1 MVAGSKID
9 SIFGGFIML
18 RPSLLILTLCLI
30 LTACS
35 QGGKDGKSADKNA
48 SASAERTLQVTN
60 EDYVVIQNSAL
71 ASGPVITGS
80 IQPERKA
87 DLRAEVS
94 AIVMQ
99 VLKENGEAVKRGDL
113 LVRLDD
119 TSFRDQLASADQGAR
134 AAQQTLDQAERQLE
148 RLKTLR
154 ASGMT
159 SMQALEDAEIRR
171 NNAQSEL
178 VAAKARAVAAR
189 QQLQRTE
196 IRAPFDGIVS
206 ERKVS
211 NGDTAQIGKEIM
223 KVIDPASLRFQG
235 LISTDMVTA
244 VKAGQAVSFKIN
256 GYEQQFVG
264 KVRRVDP
271 AANATT
277 RQVEVLVDFIG
288 KEQPRVSGL
297 YAEGRIEAATTQ
309 VLTMINSAIARD
321 GDKTYV
327 WAIQDGVLKK
337 QVIVLGD
344 RDVRR
349 GDYAILSGLKA
360 GDKVLRQPL
369 STFKDGLKVQM
380 AASAG
385 VNPAITNAAPASLPA
400 SSPAATTSA
409 ASSASA
415 SATVAGK

>member
-1 MVAGSKID
+1 
-9 SIFGGFIML
+9 ML
-18 RPSLLILTLCLI
+18 RPSLLILALCLS
-30 LTACS
+30 LPACN
-35 QGGKDGKSADKNA
+35 QGGKDSKSADKNA
-48 SASAERTLQVTN
+48 SASASADRGLQVTA
-60 EDYVVIQNSAL
+60 EDYVTIQNNAL

-99 VLKENGEAVKRGDL
+99 VAKENGEAVRKGDL
-113 LVRLDD
+113 LARLDD
-119 TSFRDQLASADQGAR
+119 TSFRDQLASSEQAAR

-189 QQLQRTE
+189 QQMQRTE

-211 NGDTAQIGKEIM
+211 NGDTAQVGKEIM
-223 KVIDPASLRFQG
+223 KVIDPNSLRFQG
-235 LISTDMVTA
+235 LITADAVTS
-244 VKAGQAVSFKIN
+244 VKAGQAVSFRIN
-256 GYEQQFVG
+256 GYDQQFIG

-277 RQVEVLVDFIG
+277 RQVEVLVDFVG
-288 KEQPRVSGL
+288 KDQPHVAGL
-297 YAEGRIEAATTQ
+297 YAEGRIEAGSTEA
-309 VLTMINSAIARD
+309 LTLINSAIIRD
-321 GDKTYV
+321 GDKTFV
-327 WAIQDGVLKK
+327 WAIQDGILRRVA
-337 QVIVLGD
+337 VVLGE

-349 GDYAILSGLKA
+349 GDFAISSGLKK

-369 STFKDGLKVQM
+369 STFKDGSKVTLVT
-380 AASAG
+380 SAG
-385 VNPAITNAAPASLPA
+385 SAGTAAPAAPA
-400 SSPAATTSA
+400 PAVVNNSATVPAAGKASA
-409 ASSASA
+409 TANNSASASA
-415 SATVAGK
+415 SATGK

>member
-1 MVAGSKID
+1 MVTGSKED
-9 SIFGGFIML
+9 STHGGFIML
-18 RPSLLILTLCLI
+18 RPSLLILALSLS
-30 LTACS
+30 LTAC
-35 QGGKDGKSADKNA
+35 QKGGKESKTA
-48 SASAERTLQVTN
+48 SASASAQATLQVTQ
-60 EDYVVIQNSAL
+60 EDYFVVENNAL

-99 VLKENGEAVKRGDL
+99 VLKENGEAVRKGDL
-113 LVRLDD
+113 LARLDD
-119 TSFRDQLASADQGAR
+119 TSFRDQLGSSEQAAR

-178 VAAKARAVAAR
+178 VAAKARNVAAR

-223 KVIDPASLRFQG
+223 KVIDPSSLRFQG
-235 LISTDMVTA
+235 LVSAESVS
-244 VKAGQAVSFKIN
+244 VLKAGQSVSFRIN
-256 GYEQQFVG
+256 GYDQQFIG

-277 RQVEVLVDFIG
+277 RQVEVLVDFVG
-288 KEQPRVSGL
+288 SNQPRVSGL
-297 YAEGRIEAATTQ
+297 YAEGRIEAGSTQ
-309 VLTMINSAIARD
+309 ALTVLSSALIRD
-321 GDKTYV
+321 GDKTFV
-327 WAIQDGVLKK
+327 WAIQDGLLKRAAI
-337 QVIVLGD
+337 IVGE

-349 GDYAILSGLKA
+349 GDYAVASGLKI
-360 GDKVLRQPL
+360 GDKVLRQPM
-369 STFKDGLKVQM
+369 STFKEGSKVVLT
-380 AASAG
+380 ASAG
-385 VNPAITNAAPASLPA
+385 AAAPTAAPVVPAAAPASTA
-400 SSPAATTSA
+400 VT
-409 ASSASA
+409 
-415 SATVAGK
+415 GK

>member
-1 MVAGSKID
+1 MS
-9 SIFGGFIML
+9 
-18 RPSLLILTLCLI
+18 RPSLLILSLCLV
-30 LTACS
+30 LAACG
-35 QGGKDGKSADKNA
+35 QGGKDSKVSDKA
-48 SASAERTLQVTN
+48 ATAERPLQITA
-60 EDYVVIQNSAL
+60 EDYVTIQNNSL
-71 ASGPVITGS
+71 ASGPVITGT

-99 VLKENGEAVKRGDL
+99 VLKENGEVVRRGDL

-119 TSFRDQLASADQGAR
+119 TTFRDQLASAEQGAR

-178 VAAKARAVAAR
+178 VAAKARSVAAR

-223 KVIDPASLRFQG
+223 KVIDPNSLRFQG
-235 LISTDMVTA
+235 LISAESVNI
-244 VKAGQAVSFKIN
+244 VKAGQSVSFKIN
-256 GYEQQFVG
+256 GYDQQFIG

-277 RQVEVLVDFIG
+277 RQVEVLVDFVG
-288 KEQPRVSGL
+288 KEQPHVSGL
-297 YAEGRIEAATTQ
+297 YAEGRVEAGSTEA
-309 VLTMINSAIARD
+309 LTIIGSALIRD
-321 GDKTYV
+321 GDKAYV
-327 WAIQDGVLKK
+327 WAVQDGLLKRLA
-337 QVIVLGD
+337 VVLGE

-349 GDYAILSGLKA
+349 GDYAIISGLKS
-360 GDKVLRQPL
+360 GDKVLRQPM
-369 STFKDGLKVQM
+369 STFKDGSKVSLVASANSAPAATGTM
-380 AASAG
+380 AASA
-385 VNPAITNAAPASLPA
+385 ASTA
-400 SSPAATTSA
+400 SVT
-409 ASSASA
+409 
-415 SATVAGK
+415 GK

>member
-1 MVAGSKID
+1 
-9 SIFGGFIML
+9 ML
-18 RPSLLILTLCLI
+18 RPSLLILALCLI

-35 QGGKDGKSADKNA
+35 QGGKDGKSSDKNA
-48 SASAERTLQVTN
+48 SAGANAERTLQVTN

-171 NNAQSEL
+171 NNSQSEL
-178 VAAKARAVAAR
+178 VAAKARSVAAR

-223 KVIDPASLRFQG
+223 KVIDPSSLRFQG

-244 VKAGQAVSFKIN
+244 VKAGQAVSFRIN
-256 GYEQQFVG
+256 GYDQQFVG

-309 VLTMINSAIARD
+309 VLTIINSAIARD

-327 WAIQDGVLKK
+327 WAIQDGLLKK
-337 QVIVLGD
+337 QVVALGE

-349 GDYAILSGLKA
+349 GDYAILSGLKN
-360 GDKVLRQPL
+360 GDKVVRQPL
-369 STFKDGLKVQM
+369 STFKDGLKVEM

-385 VNPAITNAAPASLPA
+385 VNKATASAAPAPA
-400 SSPAATTSA
+400 TVATATAAVANASA
-409 ASSASA
+409 ASASNA
-415 SATVAGK
+415 ATATVAGK

>member
-1 MVAGSKID
+1 
-9 SIFGGFIML
+9 ML
-18 RPSLLILTLCLI
+18 RPSLLILALCLSVS
-30 LTACS
+30 ACKKGANQS
-35 QGGKDGKSADKNA
+35 A
-48 SASAERTLQVTN
+48 SASASAQVTVQVTK
-60 EDYVVIQNSAL
+60 EDYFTIENNAL

-99 VLKENGEAVKRGDL
+99 VMRENGEVVRKGDL
-113 LVRLDD
+113 LARLDD
-119 TSFRDQLASADQGAR
+119 TSFRDQLASSEQAAR

-178 VAAKARAVAAR
+178 VAAKARVVAAR
-189 QQLQRTE
+189 QQVQRTE

-223 KVIDPASLRFQG
+223 KVIDPTSLRFQG
-235 LISTDMVTA
+235 LVSAESVNV
-244 VKAGQAVSFKIN
+244 VKAGQSVSFRIN
-256 GYEQQFVG
+256 GYDQQFVG

-277 RQVEVLVDFIG
+277 RQVEVLVDFVG
-288 KEQPRVSGL
+288 SSQPKVSGL
-297 YAEGRIEAATTQ
+297 YAEGRIEAGSSQA
-309 VLTMINSAIARD
+309 LTVMSGALVRD
-321 GDKTYV
+321 GDKTFV
-327 WAIQDGVLKK
+327 WALQDGLLKRL
-337 QVIVLGD
+337 QITVGE

-349 GDYAILSGLKA
+349 GDYAVLSGLKA
-360 GDKVLRQPL
+360 GDKVLRQPM
-369 STFKDGLKVQM
+369 STFKDGSKVVM
-380 AASAG
+380 IPSAG
-385 VNPAITNAAPASLPA
+385 ATSASTTNAAVSASAAAGA
-400 SSPAATTSA
+400 SSS
-409 ASSASA
+409 SSANTPSA
-415 SATVAGK
+415 SATGK

>member
-1 MVAGSKID
+1 MVAGSKTD
-9 SIFGGFIML
+9 SIFGGFNMS
-18 RPSLLILTLCLI
+18 RPSLLILTLCLA
-30 LTACS
+30 LAACG
-35 QGGKDGKSADKNA
+35 QGAKDSKVSDKT
-48 SASAERTLQVTN
+48 ASAERPLQITA
-60 EDYVVIQNSAL
+60 EDYVTIQNNAL

-99 VLKENGEAVKRGDL
+99 VLKENGETVRKGDL
-113 LVRLDD
+113 LARLDD
-119 TSFRDQLASADQGAR
+119 TSFRDQLASSEQAAR
-134 AAQQTLDQAERQLE
+134 AAQQSLDQSERQLE

-171 NNAQSEL
+171 NNSQSEL

-189 QQLQRTE
+189 QQTQRTE

-223 KVIDPASLRFQG
+223 KVIDPNSLRFQG
-235 LISTDMVTA
+235 LISADAVTS
-244 VKAGQAVSFKIN
+244 VKAGQAVSFRIN
-256 GYEQQFVG
+256 GYDQQFIG

-277 RQVEVLVDFIG
+277 RQVEVLVDFVG
-288 KEQPRVSGL
+288 KDQPHVSGL
-297 YAEGRIEAATTQ
+297 YAEGRIEAGSTEA
-309 VLTMINSAIARD
+309 LTIINSALIRD
-321 GDKTYV
+321 GDKSYV
-327 WAIQDGVLKK
+327 WAVQEGVLKR
-337 QVIVLGD
+337 VAVVLGE

-349 GDYAILSGLKA
+349 GDFAISAGLQK

-369 STFKDGLKVQM
+369 STFKDGTKVVFV
-380 AASAG
+380 ASAG
-385 VNPAITNAAPASLPA
+385 NVATASPASA
-400 SSPAATTSA
+400 A
-409 ASSASA
+409 ASNVAASVPVSASASA
-415 SATVAGK
+415 SATGK

>member
-1 MVAGSKID
+1 
-9 SIFGGFIML
+9 ML
-18 RPSLLILTLCLI
+18 RPSLLVLSLCMVLS
-30 LTACS
+30 ACN
-35 QGGKDGKSADKNA
+35 KSAKEEKPGIA
-48 SASAERTLQVTN
+48 SASGSASAAVNDKPMQVTA
-60 EDYVVIQNSAL
+60 EDYVTIQNNAL

-87 DLRAEVS
+87 DLRAEV
-94 AIVMQ
+94 AGIVLQ
-99 VLKENGEAVKRGDL
+99 VLKENGEVVRRGDL

-119 TSFRDQLASADQGAR
+119 TAFRDQLASADQAAR
-134 AAQQTLDQAERQLE
+134 AAQQSLDQAERQLE

-171 NNAQSEL
+171 NSAQSEM
-178 VAAKARAVAAR
+178 VAAKARNVAAR

-235 LISTDMVTA
+235 LISADAVVA
-244 VKAGQAVSFKIN
+244 VKAGQAVNFRIN
-256 GYEQQFVG
+256 GYDQQFIG

-277 RQVEVLVDFIG
+277 RQVEVLVDFVG
-288 KEQPRVSGL
+288 ARQPRIAGL
-297 YAEGRIEAATTQ
+297 YAEGRIEAGSTEA
-309 VLTMINSAIARD
+309 LTIISSALVRD

-327 WAIQDGVLKK
+327 WAIQDTQLKK
-337 QVIVLGD
+337 VVVTLGE
-344 RDVRR
+344 RDARR
-349 GDYAILSGLKA
+349 GDFAILAGLKV
-360 GDKVLRQPL
+360 GDRVIRQPY
-369 STFKDGLKVQM
+369 STFKDGAKV
-380 AASAG
+380 
-385 VNPAITNAAPASLPA
+385 INAA
-400 SSPAATTSA
+400 
-409 ASSASA
+409 SASA
-415 SATVAGK
+415 SAVNAASTVKEK

>member
-1 MVAGSKID
+1 MS
-9 SIFGGFIML
+9 
-18 RPSLLILTLCLI
+18 RPSLLILTLCLA
-30 LTACS
+30 LAACG
-35 QGGKDGKSADKNA
+35 QGAKDSKVSDKT
-48 SASAERTLQVTN
+48 ASAERPLQVTA
-60 EDYVVIQNSAL
+60 EDYVTIQNNAL

-99 VLKENGEAVKRGDL
+99 VFKENGEAVRKGDL
-113 LVRLDD
+113 LARLDD
-119 TSFRDQLASADQGAR
+119 TSFRDQLASSEQAAR
-134 AAQQTLDQAERQLE
+134 AAQQSLDQSERQLE

-171 NNAQSEL
+171 NNSQSEL

-189 QQLQRTE
+189 QQTQRTE

-223 KVIDPASLRFQG
+223 KVIDPNSLRFQG
-235 LISTDMVTA
+235 LISADAVTA
-244 VKAGQAVSFKIN
+244 VKAGQAVSFRIN
-256 GYEQQFVG
+256 GYDQQFIG

-277 RQVEVLVDFIG
+277 RQVEVLVDFVG
-288 KEQPRVSGL
+288 KDQPHVAGL
-297 YAEGRIEAATTQ
+297 YAEGRIEAGSAEA
-309 VLTMINSAIARD
+309 LTIINSAVIRD

-327 WAIQDGVLKK
+327 WAVQEGVLKR
-337 QVIVLGD
+337 VAVVLGE

-349 GDYAILSGLKA
+349 GDFAISSGLQK

-369 STFKDGLKVQM
+369 STFKDGTKVVFV
-380 AASAG
+380 ASAG
-385 VNPAITNAAPASLPA
+385 NAAAT
-400 SSPAATTSA
+400 SPAPAA
-409 ASSASA
+409 ASNVAASVPVSASASA
-415 SATVAGK
+415 SATGK

>member
-1 MVAGSKID
+1 
-9 SIFGGFIML
+9 ML
-18 RPSLLILTLCLI
+18 RPSLLILALSLS
-30 LTACS
+30 LTAC
-35 QGGKDGKSADKNA
+35 QKGGKESKTA
-48 SASAERTLQVTN
+48 SASASAQATLQVTQ
-60 EDYVVIQNSAL
+60 EDYFVVENNAL

-99 VLKENGEAVKRGDL
+99 VLKENGEAVRKGDL
-113 LVRLDD
+113 LARLDD
-119 TSFRDQLASADQGAR
+119 TSFRDQLGSSEQAAR

-178 VAAKARAVAAR
+178 VAAKARNVAAR

-223 KVIDPASLRFQG
+223 KVIDPSSLRFQG
-235 LISTDMVTA
+235 LVSAESVS
-244 VKAGQAVSFKIN
+244 VLKAGQSVSFRIN
-256 GYEQQFVG
+256 GYDQQFIG

-277 RQVEVLVDFIG
+277 RQVEVLVDFVG
-288 KEQPRVSGL
+288 SNQPRVSGL
-297 YAEGRIEAATTQ
+297 YAEGRIEAGSTQ
-309 VLTMINSAIARD
+309 ALTVLSSALIRD
-321 GDKTYV
+321 GDKTFV
-327 WAIQDGVLKK
+327 WAIQDGLLKRAAI
-337 QVIVLGD
+337 IVGE

-349 GDYAILSGLKA
+349 GDYAVASGLKI
-360 GDKVLRQPL
+360 GDKVLRQPM
-369 STFKDGLKVQM
+369 STFKEGSKVVLT
-380 AASAG
+380 ASAG
-385 VNPAITNAAPASLPA
+385 AAAPTAAPVVPAAAPASTA
-400 SSPAATTSA
+400 VT
-409 ASSASA
+409 
-415 SATVAGK
+415 GK

>member
-1 MVAGSKID
+1 MS
-9 SIFGGFIML
+9 
-18 RPSLLILTLCLI
+18 RPSLLILTLCLV
-30 LTACS
+30 LTACG
-35 QGGKDGKSADKNA
+35 QGGKDSKVSDKTSN
-48 SASAERTLQVTN
+48 ASAERALQVTA
-60 EDYVVIQNSAL
+60 EDYVTIQSNSL

-94 AIVMQ
+94 AIVLQ
-99 VLKENGEAVKRGDL
+99 VFKENGEVVRRGDV

-119 TSFRDQLASADQGAR
+119 TAFRDQLASAEQGAR

-178 VAAKARAVAAR
+178 VAAKARSVAAR
-189 QQLQRTE
+189 QQMQRTE

-223 KVIDPASLRFQG
+223 KVIDPSSLRFQG
-235 LISTDMVTA
+235 LISADSVNL
-244 VKAGQAVSFKIN
+244 VKAGQSVSFRIN
-256 GYEQQFVG
+256 GYDQQFIG

-277 RQVEVLVDFIG
+277 RQVEVLVDFVG
-288 KEQPRVSGL
+288 KDQPRVSGL
-297 YAEGRIEAATTQ
+297 YAEGRIEAGSAEA
-309 VLTMINSAIARD
+309 LTIISSALIRD
-321 GDKTYV
+321 GDKTFV
-327 WAIQDGVLKK
+327 WAIQDGSLKRAA
-337 QVIVLGD
+337 VVLGD

-349 GDYAILSGLKA
+349 GDYSITSGLKS

-369 STFKDGLKVQM
+369 STFKEGTKVNLV
-380 AASAG
+380 ASAG
-385 VNPAITNAAPASLPA
+385 AVPVAV
-400 SSPAATTSA
+400 SPAAN
-409 ASSASA
+409 ASA
-415 SATVAGK
+415 SAASVTGK

>member
-1 MVAGSKID
+1 MS
-9 SIFGGFIML
+9 
-18 RPSLLILTLCLI
+18 RPSLLILTLCLV
-30 LTACS
+30 LAACG
-35 QGGKDGKSADKNA
+35 QGAKDSKVSDKAAN
-48 SASAERTLQVTN
+48 AERPLQVTA
-60 EDYVVIQNSAL
+60 EDYVTIQNNAL

-99 VLKENGEAVKRGDL
+99 VFKENGEVVRRGDL

-119 TSFRDQLASADQGAR
+119 TTFRDQLASAEQGAR

-178 VAAKARAVAAR
+178 VAARARSVAAR
-189 QQLQRTE
+189 QQMQRTE

-223 KVIDPASLRFQG
+223 KVIDPNSLRFQG
-235 LISTDMVTA
+235 LISAESVNV
-244 VKAGQAVSFKIN
+244 VKAGQSVSFRIN
-256 GYEQQFVG
+256 GYDQQFIG

-277 RQVEVLVDFIG
+277 RQVEVLVDFVG
-288 KEQPRVSGL
+288 KDQPHVSGL
-297 YAEGRIEAATTQ
+297 YAEGRIEAGSTEA
-309 VLTMINSAIARD
+309 LTIINSALIRD
-321 GDKTYV
+321 GDKVYV
-327 WAIQDGVLKK
+327 WAVQDGLLKR
-337 QVIVLGD
+337 VAVVLGE

-349 GDYAILSGLKA
+349 GDYSITSGLKS

-369 STFKDGLKVQM
+369 STFKDGTKVNLVASAGAVPASQGANTSA
-380 AASAG
+380 AASA
-385 VNPAITNAAPASLPA
+385 ASV
-400 SSPAATTSA
+400 T
-409 ASSASA
+409 
-415 SATVAGK
+415 GK

>member
-1 MVAGSKID
+1 MS
-9 SIFGGFIML
+9 
-18 RPSLLILTLCLI
+18 RPSLLILTLCLV
-30 LTACS
+30 LAACG
-35 QGGKDGKSADKNA
+35 QGGKDSKVFDKNA
-48 SASAERTLQVTN
+48 SASAERPLQVTA
-60 EDYVVIQNSAL
+60 EDYVTIQNNSL

-94 AIVMQ
+94 AIVLQ
-99 VLKENGEAVKRGDL
+99 VFKENGEVVRRGDL

-119 TSFRDQLASADQGAR
+119 TAFRDQLASAEQGAR

-178 VAAKARAVAAR
+178 VAAKARSVAAR
-189 QQLQRTE
+189 QQMQRTE

-223 KVIDPASLRFQG
+223 KVIDPNSLRFQG
-235 LISTDMVTA
+235 LISAESVNV
-244 VKAGQAVSFKIN
+244 VKAGQSVSFRIN
-256 GYEQQFVG
+256 GYDQQFIG

-277 RQVEVLVDFIG
+277 RQVEVLVDFVG
-288 KEQPRVSGL
+288 KDQPHVSGL
-297 YAEGRIEAATTQ
+297 YAEGRVEAGSTEA
-309 VLTMINSAIARD
+309 LMIIGSALIRD

-327 WAIQDGVLKK
+327 WAVQDGLLKRLA
-337 QVIVLGD
+337 VVLGE

-349 GDYAILSGLKA
+349 GDYSITSGLKS

-369 STFKDGLKVQM
+369 STFKDGTKVNLV
-380 AASAG
+380 ASAG
-385 VNPAITNAAPASLPA
+385 SAPANA
-400 SSPAATTSA
+400 
-409 ASSASA
+409 SASA
-415 SATVAGK
+415 SASQAASDASVTGK

>member
-1 MVAGSKID
+1 
-9 SIFGGFIML
+9 ML

-48 SASAERTLQVTN
+48 SASAERALQVTN

-206 ERKVS
+206 ERKES

-385 VNPAITNAAPASLPA
+385 VSPAIANAAPASLPA
-400 SSPAATTSA
+400 SSPTAASSA
-409 ASSASA
+409 ASAASA

>member
-1 MVAGSKID
+1 
-9 SIFGGFIML
+9 ML
-18 RPSLLILTLCLI
+18 RPSLLILALCLS
-30 LTACS
+30 LPACN
-35 QGGKDGKSADKNA
+35 QGGKDSKSADKNA
-48 SASAERTLQVTN
+48 SASASADRGLQVTA
-60 EDYVVIQNSAL
+60 EDYVTIQNNAL

-99 VLKENGEAVKRGDL
+99 VAKENGEAVRKGDL
-113 LVRLDD
+113 LARLDD
-119 TSFRDQLASADQGAR
+119 TSFRDQLASSEQAAR

-189 QQLQRTE
+189 QQMQRTE

-211 NGDTAQIGKEIM
+211 NGDTAQVGKEIM
-223 KVIDPASLRFQG
+223 KVIDPNSLRFQG
-235 LISTDMVTA
+235 LITADAVTS
-244 VKAGQAVSFKIN
+244 VKAGQAVSFRIN
-256 GYEQQFVG
+256 GYDQQFIG

-277 RQVEVLVDFIG
+277 RQVEVLVDFVG
-288 KEQPRVSGL
+288 KDQPHVAGL
-297 YAEGRIEAATTQ
+297 YAEGRIEAGSTEA
-309 VLTMINSAIARD
+309 LTLINSAIIRD
-321 GDKTYV
+321 GDKTFV
-327 WAIQDGVLKK
+327 WAIQDGILRRVA
-337 QVIVLGD
+337 VVLGE

-349 GDYAILSGLKA
+349 GDFAISSGLKK

-369 STFKDGLKVQM
+369 STFKDGSKVTLVT
-380 AASAG
+380 SAG
-385 VNPAITNAAPASLPA
+385 SAGTAAPAAPA
-400 SSPAATTSA
+400 PAVVNNLATVPAAGTASA
-409 ASSASA
+409 TANNSASASA
-415 SATVAGK
+415 SATGK

>member
-1 MVAGSKID
+1 
-9 SIFGGFIML
+9 ML
-18 RPSLLILTLCLI
+18 RPSLLILAMCLS
-30 LTACS
+30 LAACS
-35 QGGKDGKSADKNA
+35 KGGKDGKPSDK
-48 SASAERTLQVTN
+48 SASANTERPLQVTA
-60 EDYVVIQNSAL
+60 EDYVTIQNNAL

-80 IQPERKA
+80 VQPERKA

-94 AIVMQ
+94 AIVLQ
-99 VLKENGEAVKRGDL
+99 VLKENGEAVRKGDL
-113 LVRLDD
+113 LARLDD
-119 TSFRDQLASADQGAR
+119 TSFRDQLASSEQAAR

-178 VAAKARAVAAR
+178 VAAKARQVAAR

-235 LISTDMVTA
+235 LVSAEAVTA
-244 VKAGQAVSFKIN
+244 VKAGQSVSFRIN
-256 GYEQQFVG
+256 GYEQQFIG

-277 RQVEVLVDFIG
+277 RQVEVLVDFTG
-288 KEQPRVSGL
+288 KDQPRVSGL
-297 YAEGRIEAATTQ
+297 YAEGRIEAGSTEA
-309 VLTMINSAIARD
+309 LTIISSALIRD
-321 GDKTYV
+321 GDKSFV
-327 WAIQDGVLKK
+327 WAIQGGLLKR
-337 QVIVLGD
+337 VPVVLGE

-349 GDYAILSGLKA
+349 GDYAVTAGLKS
-360 GDKVLRQPL
+360 GDKVIRQPI
-369 STFKDGLKVQM
+369 STFKDGTKVDLV
-380 AASAG
+380 ASAG
-385 VNPAITNAAPASLPA
+385 TAAAPSVTEPSVA
-400 SSPAATTSA
+400 
-409 ASSASA
+409 SASA
-415 SATVAGK
+415 SSTGK

>member
-1 MVAGSKID
+1 MS
-9 SIFGGFIML
+9 
-18 RPSLLILTLCLI
+18 RPSLLILTLCLA
-30 LTACS
+30 LVACG
-35 QGGKDGKSADKNA
+35 QGAKDSKVSDKT
-48 SASAERTLQVTN
+48 ASAERPLQVTA
-60 EDYVVIQNSAL
+60 EDYVTIQNNAL

-99 VLKENGEAVKRGDL
+99 VVKENGEAVRKGDL
-113 LVRLDD
+113 LARLDD
-119 TSFRDQLASADQGAR
+119 TSFRDQLASSEQAAR
-134 AAQQTLDQAERQLE
+134 AAQQSLDQSERQLE

-171 NNAQSEL
+171 NNSQSEL

-189 QQLQRTE
+189 QQTQRTE

-223 KVIDPASLRFQG
+223 KVIDPNSLRFQG
-235 LISTDMVTA
+235 LISADAVTS
-244 VKAGQAVSFKIN
+244 VKAGQAVSFRIN
-256 GYEQQFVG
+256 GYDQQFIG

-277 RQVEVLVDFIG
+277 RQVEVLVDFVG
-288 KEQPRVSGL
+288 KDQPHVAGL
-297 YAEGRIEAATTQ
+297 YAEGRIEAGSTEA
-309 VLTMINSAIARD
+309 LTIINSAVIRD
-321 GDKTYV
+321 GDKSYV
-327 WAIQDGVLKK
+327 WAVQEGVLKR
-337 QVIVLGD
+337 VAVVLGE

-349 GDYAILSGLKA
+349 GDFSISAGLQK

-369 STFKDGLKVQM
+369 STFKDGTKVVFV
-380 AASAG
+380 ASAG
-385 VNPAITNAAPASLPA
+385 NAAAA
-400 SSPAATTSA
+400 AASPAPAVASNVA
-409 ASSASA
+409 ASVPVSASA
-415 SATVAGK
+415 SASAIGK

>member
-1 MVAGSKID
+1 
-9 SIFGGFIML
+9 ML
-18 RPSLLILTLCLI
+18 RPSLLILALSLAV
-30 LTACS
+30 TACNK
-35 QGGKDGKSADKNA
+35 GDKDGKSPEKNA
-48 SASAERTLQVTN
+48 SATIERPLQVTT
-60 EDYVVIQNSAL
+60 EDIAIIQNNAL

-99 VLKENGEAVKRGDL
+99 VLKENGEVVRRGDL
-113 LVRLDD
+113 LARLDD
-119 TSFRDQLASADQGAR
+119 TSFRDQLASAEQGAR

-159 SMQALEDAEIRR
+159 SMQALEDVEIRR

-178 VAAKARAVAAR
+178 VAAKARSVAAR

-235 LISTDMVTA
+235 LISSDMVTA
-244 VKAGQAVSFKIN
+244 VKAGQVVSFRIN
-256 GYEQQFVG
+256 GYDQQFVG

-277 RQVEVLVDFIG
+277 RQVEVLVDFTG
-288 KEQPRVSGL
+288 NNQPRISGL
-297 YAEGRIEAATTQ
+297 YAEGRIEAASTQ
-309 VLTMINSAIARD
+309 VLTVINSAIAKD

-327 WAIQDGVLKK
+327 WAIQGGLLKK
-337 QVIVLGD
+337 QTVALGE

-349 GDYAILSGLKA
+349 GDYAINSGLKN
-360 GDKVLRQPL
+360 GDQVLRQPL
-369 STFKDGLKVQM
+369 STFKDGMKVEM
-380 AASAG
+380 VPSAG
-385 VNPAITNAAPASLPA
+385 AGKSTVAAPAPA
-400 SSPAATTSA
+400 PAPGVASA
-409 ASSASA
+409 ANASSASA
-415 SATVAGK
+415 AATTAGK